1 MMPQKNKISNELIK
15 AEYAISYPVHNTIIS
30 YDSQGKTKSIF
41 SDMVWDFSSQI
52 AQINRRKAV
61 HFNFINNSNVEVKDK
76 LIYEAKIISYGLL
89 YAYTGSN
96 SNKLNQLLDDIVQ
109 IRFLISLASTIN
121 TTLSNISKNNK
132 LFSLI
137 LENISQDKRQKIKL
151 LLSFFKKISAFDSIY
166 NNHSFT
172 LTVDQFD
179 QLQKLLNSRP
189 LETQKQ
195 YLVIPTRLYS
205 ILYNKTE
212 LILNEYLENKLSI
225 EKFAKK
231 RAKSIKNEDG
241 KIIYK
246 SRSHKYDHNKE
257 VKDFSVLAKKYKILT
272 KIDLQSYLGKLS
284 EIAIARI
291 LMFTGM
297 RMGEILNAPEDC
309 LVELDLYDKKIFII
323 NSYTSKETSNG
334 AMKATW
340 ITCSA
345 VQNAIKVLKS
355 INQINSY
362 ESSFKKDVNL
372 ENPLFLSRANNLN
385 NSLYHLPVKASV
397 RLNDALNYFDYDLLV
412 NGEDLNELKLTAT
425 QDEIDFYKVQLDVQF
440 PISTHQFRRSLTV
453 YAARSTIVQTPALKA
468 QLKHLTKDMTYHY
481 CNQSELAPNFIAEP
495 TLVEAY
501 QHEINKY
508 NNDCFLEDVINST
521 EPLFGA
527 SGTRLQNL
535 KNDTNIPVFLLDS
548 KSSLKDIKNGK
559 LFYKRTA
566 LGGCSRQGLRDKIA
580 PLSITACLSCSDA
593 VFSERSVRALTKA
606 KENFYKQMK
615 LFDQDSY
622 FALQLRAEINSIDKV
637 LNKRN
642 IYCEIDNA

>member
-96 SNKLNQLLDDIVQ
+96 SNKLNQLLDDIGQ

-231 RAKSIKNEDG
+231 RAKSI
-241 KIIYK
+241 
-246 SRSHKYDHNKE
+246 
-257 VKDFSVLAKKYKILT
+257 
-272 KIDLQSYLGKLS
+272 
-284 EIAIARI
+284 
-291 LMFTGM
+291 
-297 RMGEILNAPEDC
+297 
-309 LVELDLYDKKIFII
+309 
-323 NSYTSKETSNG
+323 
-334 AMKATW
+334 
-340 ITCSA
+340 
-345 VQNAIKVLKS
+345 
-355 INQINSY
+355 
-362 ESSFKKDVNL
+362 
-372 ENPLFLSRANNLN
+372 
-385 NSLYHLPVKASV
+385 
-397 RLNDALNYFDYDLLV
+397 
-412 NGEDLNELKLTAT
+412 
-425 QDEIDFYKVQLDVQF
+425 
-440 PISTHQFRRSLTV
+440 
-453 YAARSTIVQTPALKA
+453 
-468 QLKHLTKDMTYHY
+468 
-481 CNQSELAPNFIAEP
+481 
-495 TLVEAY
+495 
-501 QHEINKY
+501 
-508 NNDCFLEDVINST
+508 
-521 EPLFGA
+521 
-527 SGTRLQNL
+527 
-535 KNDTNIPVFLLDS
+535 
-548 KSSLKDIKNGK
+548 
-559 LFYKRTA
+559 
-566 LGGCSRQGLRDKIA
+566 
-580 PLSITACLSCSDA
+580 
-593 VFSERSVRALTKA
+593 
-606 KENFYKQMK
+606 
-615 LFDQDSY
+615 
-622 FALQLRAEINSIDKV
+622 
-637 LNKRN
+637 
-642 IYCEIDNA
+642 

>member
-1 MMPQKNKISNELIK
+1 MPQKNKISNELIK

-96 SNKLNQLLDDIVQ
+96 SNKLNQLLDDIGQ

-246 SRSHKYDHNKE
+246 SRSHKFDHNKE

-272 KIDLQSYLGKLS
+272 KIDLQGYLGKLS

-397 RLNDALNYFDYDLLV
+397 KLNDALNYFDYDLLV

-535 KNDTNIPVFLLDS
+535 KNDTNIPVFLIDS

-566 LGGCSRQGLRDKIA
+566 LGGCSRQGLCDKIA